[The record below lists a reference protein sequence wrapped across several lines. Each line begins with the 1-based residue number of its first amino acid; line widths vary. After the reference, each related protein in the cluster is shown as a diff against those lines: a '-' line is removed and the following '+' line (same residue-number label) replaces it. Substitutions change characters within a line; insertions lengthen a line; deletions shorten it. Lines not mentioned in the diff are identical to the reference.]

1 MPNLGKGL
9 INMEQKNRIR
19 MTIAVIIAFI
29 LLVVYGFS
37 WRMSQPV
44 IMSKEELQINGAI
57 VFDKPR
63 IFSDFALVDHR
74 GEAFNI
80 ERMKGL
86 WTIVFFGFTH
96 CPDICPTTLAVLN
109 ETYSKLKESEKE
121 KLQVV
126 MISLD
131 PERDTVEKLAEYV
144 PYFNDQFVGVTGNK
158 HLIRRL
164 TAEINI
170 AYNKVPLEADDY
182 TIDHSTQ
189 LVLINPK
196 GHYHGFFK
204 APHSETM
211 LRSTWRSIYST
222 F

>member
-1 MPNLGKGL
+1 MQQQAG
-9 INMEQKNRIR
+9 IR
-19 MTIAVIIAFI
+19 RTIAIVLAFI
-29 LLVVYGFS
+29 VLVVYGFI
-37 WRMSQPV
+37 WRMNQPV
-44 IMSKEELQINGAI
+44 IMSDEQLRVNGAI
-57 VFDKPR
+57 VLDKPR
-63 IFSDFALVDHR
+63 IFSDFELIDHR
-74 GEAFNI
+74 GEVFNI
-80 ERMKGL
+80 DRFRDT

-109 ETYSKLKESEKE
+109 DTYSKMKESEKA

-131 PERDTVEKLAEYV
+131 PERDTVEALADYV
-144 PYFNDQFVGVTGNK
+144 PYFNEQFIGVTGNK

-170 AYNKVPLEADDY
+170 AYNKVPLAEDDY
-182 TIDHSTQ
+182 TVDHSTQ

>member
-1 MPNLGKGL
+1 MQ
-9 INMEQKNRIR
+9 QKTGIR
-19 MTIAVIIAFI
+19 RTIAVVLAFI
-29 LLVVYGFS
+29 MLVVYGFV
-37 WRMSQPV
+37 WRMNQPV
-44 IMSKEELQINGAI
+44 IMNDEQLRVNGAI
-57 VFDKPR
+57 VLDRPR
-63 IFSDFALVDHR
+63 IFSDFELIDHR
-74 GEAFNI
+74 GEVFNI
-80 ERMKGL
+80 ARFQDT
-86 WTIVFFGFTH
+86 WTMVFFGFTH

-144 PYFNDQFVGVTGNK
+144 PYFNDHFIGVTGNK

-196 GHYHGFFK
+196 
-204 APHSETM
+204 
-211 LRSTWRSIYST
+211 
-222 F
+222 

>member
-1 MPNLGKGL
+1 MQQQAG
-9 INMEQKNRIR
+9 IR
-19 MTIAVIIAFI
+19 RTIAIVLAFI
-29 LLVVYGFS
+29 VLVVYGFI
-37 WRMSQPV
+37 WRMNQPV
-44 IMSKEELQINGAI
+44 IMNDEQLRVNGAI
-57 VFDKPR
+57 VLDQPR
-63 IFSDFALVDHR
+63 IFSDFELIDHR
-74 GEAFNI
+74 GEVFNI
-80 ERMKGL
+80 DRFRDI
-86 WTIVFFGFTH
+86 WTIVFFGFTN

-109 ETYSKLKESEKE
+109 DTYSKMKESEKE

-131 PERDTVEKLAEYV
+131 PERDTVEALADYV
-144 PYFNDQFVGVTGNK
+144 PYFNEQFIGVTGNK

-170 AYNKVPLEADDY
+170 AYNKVPLAGDDY
-182 TIDHSTQ
+182 TVDHSTQ

>member
-1 MPNLGKGL
+1 MQQQAG
-9 INMEQKNRIR
+9 IR
-19 MTIAVIIAFI
+19 RTIAIVLAFI
-29 LLVVYGFS
+29 VLVVYGFI

-44 IMSKEELQINGAI
+44 IMNDEQLRVNGAI
-57 VFDKPR
+57 VLDKPR
-63 IFSDFALVDHR
+63 IFSDFELTDHR
-74 GEAFNI
+74 GEVFNI
-80 ERMKGL
+80 DRFRDT
-86 WTIVFFGFTH
+86 WTIVFFGFTN

-109 ETYSKLKESEKE
+109 DTYSKMKESEKE

-131 PERDTVEKLAEYV
+131 PERDTVEALADYV
-144 PYFNDQFVGVTGNK
+144 PYFNEQFIGVTGNK

-170 AYNKVPLEADDY
+170 AYNKVPLAGDDY
-182 TIDHSTQ
+182 TVDHSTQ

>member
-1 MPNLGKGL
+1 M
-9 INMEQKNRIR
+9 QQQAAIR
-19 MTIAVIIAFI
+19 RTIALVLAFI
-29 LLVVYGFS
+29 MLVVYGFI

-44 IMSKEELQINGAI
+44 IMNTEQLRANGAI
-57 VFDKPR
+57 VLDTPR
-63 IFSDFALVDHR
+63 IFSDFELVDHN
-74 GEAFNI
+74 GETFNI
-80 ERMKGL
+80 ARMEDV
-86 WTIVFFGFTH
+86 WTMVFFGFTN
-96 CPDICPTTLAVLN
+96 CPDICPTTLATLN
-109 ETYSKLKESEKE
+109 DTYNKMKDSEKD
-121 KLQVV
+121 KLQIV

-144 PYFNDQFVGVTGNK
+144 PYFNEEFIGVTGNK

-170 AYNKVPLEADDY
+170 AYNTVPLEGDDY
-182 TIDHSTQ
+182 TVDHSTQ

-211 LRSTWRSIYST
+211 LRSTWRSIQAT

>member
-1 MPNLGKGL
+1 
-9 INMEQKNRIR
+9 MEQKNRIR
-19 MTIAVIIAFI
+19 LTIVAIIAFI
-29 LLVVYGFS
+29 LLVVYGFT
-37 WRMSQPV
+37 WRISQPV
-44 IMSKEELQINGAI
+44 IMSKEDLQINGAI
-57 VFDKPR
+57 VLDKPR
-63 IFSDFALVDHR
+63 IFSDFELQDHR
-74 GEAFNI
+74 GDLFNI
-80 ERMKGL
+80 ARMQGV

-96 CPDICPTTLAVLN
+96 CPDICPTTLAMLN
-109 ETYSKLKESEKE
+109 DTYSKLKDSEKE
-121 KLQVV
+121 LLQVV

-131 PERDTVEKLAEYV
+131 PERDSVEKIAEYV
-144 PYFNDQFVGVTGNK
+144 PYFNEEFIGVTGNK

-170 AYNKVPLEADDY
+170 AYNKVLLEGEDY
-182 TIDHSTQ
+182 TVDHSTQ

-211 LRSTWRSIYST
+211 LRSTWRSISSS